1 MNEKVAE
8 KALDNI
14 AEEFN
19 EHSKGAGE
27 NFGKAA
33 LGISKIAKGTVETCL
48 APFNFVIWGYDK
60 IKDKFI
66 PLVAKKLQN
75 LPQEQIQT
83 PKTNLAGPAI
93 EALRFSAEEPEL
105 QNMFANLLATAMD
118 KQTSEDAHP
127 SFVEIIKQLSPDE
140 AKILYYM
147 KDLYGVPVID
157 VKSFMKNPN
166 QIFIALPNFS
176 LLGFKSK
183 CTLPESIQTYI
194 DNLCRLRIFEIPHD
208 VKLADEVA
216 YQELQNSPHIETIL
230 KNIKEESGK
239 DPVFIHKKLSLTT
252 YGRQFIKAC
261 IINRDEIEP
270 EAGL

>member
-14 AEEFN
+14 AKDFN

-33 LGISKIAKGTVETCL
+33 LAVSKTTLGTVEICL
-48 APFNFVIWGYDK
+48 SPLNLVIWGYAQ
-60 IKDKFI
+60 IKNDFI

-75 LPQEQIQT
+75 VPKEQIQT

-93 EALRFSAEEPEL
+93 EALRFSAQEPEL

-118 KQTSEDAHP
+118 KQTSGDAHP

-140 AKILYYM
+140 AKILCYM
-147 KDLYGVPVID
+147 KYRVDIPVID
-157 VKSFMKNPN
+157 VRQLTDKPN
-166 QIFIALPNFS
+166 EFYPRIKNFS
-176 LLGFKSK
+176 LLGIKSK
-183 CTLPESIQTYI
+183 CTFLMSTQTYI
-194 DNLCRLRIFEIPHD
+194 DNLCRLKICEIPHD
-208 VKLADEVA
+208 MQIMNENL
-216 YQELQNSPHIETIL
+216 YQELENSPHIEKHL
-230 KNIKEESGK
+230 KSIKEESGK
-239 DPVFIHKKLSLTT
+239 EPMFIHKRLDITI
-252 YGRQFIKAC
+252 YGQQFINAC

>member
-48 APFNFVIWGYDK
+48 APFNFVIWGYDR
-60 IKDKFI
+60 IKNDFI

-75 LPQEQIQT
+75 VPKEQIQT

-93 EALRFSAEEPEL
+93 EALRFSAQEPEL

-118 KQTSEDAHP
+118 KQTSGDAHP

-147 KDLYGVPVID
+147 KDLYGIPVID
-157 VKSFMKNPN
+157 VRQLRDTPN
-166 QIFIALPNFS
+166 EFYQIISNFS
-176 LLGFKSK
+176 LIGFKSN
-183 CTLPESIQTYI
+183 CTLPFSGQTYI
-194 DNLCRLRIFEIPHD
+194 DNLCRLKICEIPQA
-208 VKLADEVA
+208 VRVV
-216 YQELQNSPHIETIL
+216 N
-230 KNIKEESGK
+230 
-239 DPVFIHKKLSLTT
+239 
-252 YGRQFIKAC
+252 
-261 IINRDEIEP
+261 
-270 EAGL
+270 